1 MPDADQEIARR
12 VLESVLRR
20 LEANAPAASAATV
33 LPSSRAG
40 QDQPV
45 VFIVL
50 GNLELSQTGAHSGDP
65 RRAALEAINITDQK
79 TQSAPAP
86 IPVGNLQPAHPEFER
101 FPLADAQ
108 ATAPVPKACFMEPDR
123 ICVHSGACEMRGV

>member
-12 VLESVLRR
+12 VLEGVLRR
-20 LEANAPAASAATV
+20 LEGNAPVAPAATALTS
-33 LPSSRAG
+33 
-40 QDQPV
+40 QDQPMI
-45 VFIVL
+45 FIVL
-50 GNLELSQTGAHSGDP
+50 GNLELSQNGERSGNPQRVAID
-65 RRAALEAINITDQK
+65 AINITNSK
-79 TQSAPAP
+79 TQPAP
-86 IPVGNLQPAHPEFER
+86 SPTIVGNSQTAHPEFDR

>member
-12 VLESVLRR
+12 VLEGVLRR
-20 LEANAPAASAATV
+20 LEGDAPVAPVTTAS
-33 LPSSRAG
+33 AG
-40 QDQPV
+40 QDRPV
-45 VFIVL
+45 IFIVL
-50 GNLELSQTGAHSGDP
+50 GNLELSPPGERGGDP
-65 RRAALEAINITDQK
+65 RRAPVEGLNITNNR
-79 TQSAPAP
+79 TQSAPP
-86 IPVGNLQPAHPEFER
+86 PTTVGNSQTAHPEFER